1 MAHLNR
7 KQIQRRAFALLAA
20 NPGGMRWSSLL
31 AEIHFADPE
40 TPRNSIQGSLH
51 SLLSTTSE
59 ITKVARGTYQLSSF
73 LDQDTEDS
81 TRAKDDEPFVED
93 KSKPGLRLLESDFY
107 ASFATWLVENDEA
120 NEAEALG
127 GSLLRGKWGTPDIIG
142 VVRPRANDIIKF
154 PTQIVT
160 AEVKIDPVQTVTA
173 IGQALAYRLF
183 SHKTFVVLPR
193 TITEDDLGRLKALCS
208 IHGLGLVLFD
218 LVKDDPNFGLVVA
231 ATAEE
236 PDMFYTNQMARRLCE
251 IAPSLSNRFFS

>member
-7 KQIQRRAFALLAA
+7 GQIQRRAFDLLEA
-20 NPGGMRWSSLL
+20 NPGGMRWSALL
-31 AEIHFADPE
+31 QDIHGADPE
-40 TPRNSIQGSLH
+40 TPQNSIQGALH
-51 SLLSTTSE
+51 ALLSTTKD
-59 ITKVARGTYQLSSF
+59 ITKVARGTYQLSRL
-73 LDQDTEDS
+73 LDQDAAEISRLTEDDS
-81 TRAKDDEPFVED
+81 FVED
-93 KSKPGLRLLESDFY
+93 VRDPGSRILEHNFY
-107 ASFATWLVENDEA
+107 VPFATWLVENDEA

-142 VVRPRANDIIKF
+142 VVKARANDIIKF

-193 TITEDDLGRLKALCS
+193 SITEDDLGRLKALCS

-218 LVKDDPNFGLVVA
+218 LIPEDPNFSLIVPPA
-231 ATAEE
+231 SAE
-236 PDMFYTNQMARRLCE
+236 PDMFYANQMARRLCE
-251 IAPSLSNRFFS
+251 IAPTLSNRFFS